1 MRAAL
6 GWSDTRT
13 GDPPMSRK
21 SAHHVT
27 LSNSTFHALHLV
39 VRLDRVSLDWIAEAI
54 HEAHHETKRASGMED
69 K

>member
-1 MRAAL
+1 
-6 GWSDTRT
+6 
-13 GDPPMSRK
+13 MSRK